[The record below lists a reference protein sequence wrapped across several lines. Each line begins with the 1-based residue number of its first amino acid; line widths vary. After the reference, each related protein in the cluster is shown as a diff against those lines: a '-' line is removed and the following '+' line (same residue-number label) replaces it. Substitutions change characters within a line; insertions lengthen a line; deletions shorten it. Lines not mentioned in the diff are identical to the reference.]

1 MSNFGQHFSAIFI
14 FLSHLTETKVMSVV
28 FLLLPVSGTDIFS
41 SAVPV
46 LSLRDSGG
54 SRSEKNW
61 LYYMPNHWNCL

>member
-14 FLSHLTETKVMSVV
+14 FLSHLTETRVMSVV

-46 LSLRDSGG
+46 LSLRDSGESG
-54 SRSEKNW
+54 SEKNW
-61 LYYMPNHWNCL
+61 LYHMPNHWNCL